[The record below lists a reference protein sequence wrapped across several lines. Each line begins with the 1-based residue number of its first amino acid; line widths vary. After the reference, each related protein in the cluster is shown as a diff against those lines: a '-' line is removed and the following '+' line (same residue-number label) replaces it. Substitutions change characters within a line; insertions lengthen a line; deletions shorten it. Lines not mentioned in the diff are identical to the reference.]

1 MKLTQKELE
10 QLIDNFLK
18 EDYELLPETH
28 KKSLLT
34 EQPRGTNTMTGWRYP
49 GVGQACKLNIAPLLM
64 QLKINQKAASNINTA
79 LSFIMARFL
88 GLNTWMCDIINISL
102 GSPRDT
108 TGDSSQNT
116 DIELDLRAYFDNY
129 TDKDWEAT
137 YKHLSVKS
145 EKTFKSKFL
154 SKIIQAKNDAGIKN
168 PKAAKDA
175 ATTAVFVEKLTDRG
189 LLGLSKGIFFK
200 YLNDK
205 NGPSNIVQNLKNTT
219 QQDTNFYNNV
229 ISSIRTACQ
238 SDNSTDALVKLGWS
252 EAKSIETKQELFKS
266 LKMG

>member
-18 EDYELLPETH
+18 EDYELLPEGR

-34 EQPRGTNTMTGWRYP
+34 EQPRGTNTMTAWRYP

-64 QLKINQKAASNINTA
+64 KLKINQKAASNINTA

-129 TDKDWEAT
+129 TEDDWKAT
-137 YKHLSVKS
+137 YKNLNVSSK
-145 EKTFKSKFL
+145 ETFNSNFL
-154 SKIIQAKNDAGIKN
+154 SRLITAKNDAGIKN
-168 PKAAKDA
+168 PKAAKDP

-189 LLGLSKGIFFK
+189 FLGVTKGMFFK

-205 NGPSNIVQNLKNTT
+205 NGPSNIIENLKNTT

-238 SDNSTDALVKLGWS
+238 SDRSTDALVNLGWS
-252 EAKSIETKQELFKS
+252 DAKSIETKQELFKN